1 MIILYAGLIIIGMVS
16 TFIGIPLLV
25 RTKCFGY
32 CTEENDDHDDIV
44 SENFLPYYNE

>member
-16 TFIGIPLLV
+16 TFIGIPLLI

-32 CTEENDDHDDIV
+32 CMKEDDVSDDI